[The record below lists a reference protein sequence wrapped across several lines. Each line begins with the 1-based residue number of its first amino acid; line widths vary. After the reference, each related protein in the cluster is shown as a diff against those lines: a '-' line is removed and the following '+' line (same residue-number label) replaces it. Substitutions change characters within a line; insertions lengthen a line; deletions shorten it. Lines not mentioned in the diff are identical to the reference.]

1 MNNKLKMVCLISLLL
16 INRMDTRE
24 LNQTVLFEKYGYFLD
39 SNFIDLNGQSI
50 DKIDPFTFNGLK
62 SLEVINLEDN
72 KIRNLNASLFKGKA

>member
-1 MNNKLKMVCLISLLL
+1 MNNILKMVCLISLLL

-24 LNQTVLFEKYGYFLD
+24 LNQTVLFEKYGYSLD

-62 SLEVINLEDN
+62 GLEVINLEDN